1 MWRRRRRMS
10 CRGLPRGSMG
20 RRWRTPSQ
28 GLLEKVVQR
37 AAEVPVLEL
46 LLELV
51 LELDLEQ
58 LSRMPRQTLMTAH

>member
-1 MWRRRRRMS
+1 M
-10 CRGLPRGSMG
+10 
-20 RRWRTPSQ
+20 
-28 GLLEKVVQR
+28 VQR

-58 LSRMPRQTLMTAH
+58 LSRIPRQTLMTAH